1 MKFEHI
7 GYSLHIELLGLRP
20 FFRDAGQQNQI
31 HSNRATRGL
40 ITCISISQSVLTT
53 PLTAAIEGIEQRSIQ
68 ILEYLQLTKGSISDQ
83 KLELV
88 RLSPVA
94 GAFVHIAYLFLLK
107 FIGIRFK

>member
-68 ILEYLQLTKGSISDQ
+68 ILDTKGSISDQ